1 MVGLSAFSRPSSRV
15 SISFSNCWR
24 SAARR
29 YAQRPHVTIAAFV
42 KNSLGHTDQSN
53 GQ

>member
-15 SISFSNCWR
+15 SISFSLAVR
-24 SAARR
+24 AARR

-42 KNSLGHTDQSN
+42 KNSHGHTDQSN